1 MSAQITLL
9 FFLFG
14 ILIGILFNREQLVKL
29 FEREDLSKKCFIGRN
44 AHNELPN
51 AVTFI
56 TLRLLGKL
64 EELVEQG
71 VVVGQLGSRKI
82 GLV

>member
-9 FFLFG
+9 FSLFG
-14 ILIGILFNREQLVKL
+14 VLIDILFYREQLVQL
-29 FEREDLSKKCFIGRN
+29 LERENLSKKCFIGRN
-44 AHNELPN
+44 THNELPN

-64 EELVEQG
+64 EELVEQD
-71 VVVGQLGSRKI
+71 VVVGQLGSREI